1 MQRAQGE
8 GEGETREG
16 GMGTLEGGP
25 RESGE
30 CPSRGLHV
38 QDHVHAAYWGSS
50 LGTIK
55 TERVFS
61 VTVIRSVSCSAQC
74 IPRCRLDAFP
84 VTAQPSARDDVTAVE
99 RSESSALD
107 PSTTQVLAGVLL
119 APTPYSLYF
128 VLLPKKQAL
137 AF

>member
-84 VTAQPSARDDVTAVE
+84 VTAQPSARDDATTVTRIPRARVI
-99 RSESSALD
+99 R
-107 PSTTQVLAGVLL
+107 PSQVKFLGLSTQSDTKGGR
-119 APTPYSLYF
+119 
-128 VLLPKKQAL
+128 VLLPGGRGK
-137 AF
+137 

>member
-1 MQRAQGE
+1 ML
-8 GEGETREG
+8 G
-16 GMGTLEGGP
+16 GA
-25 RESGE
+25 S
-30 CPSRGLHV
+30 
-38 QDHVHAAYWGSS
+38 
-50 LGTIK
+50 
-55 TERVFS
+55 
-61 VTVIRSVSCSAQC
+61 C
-74 IPRCRLDAFP
+74 IPKCRLDASP
-84 VTAQPSARDDVTAVE
+84 VTAQPSARDDVAAVE